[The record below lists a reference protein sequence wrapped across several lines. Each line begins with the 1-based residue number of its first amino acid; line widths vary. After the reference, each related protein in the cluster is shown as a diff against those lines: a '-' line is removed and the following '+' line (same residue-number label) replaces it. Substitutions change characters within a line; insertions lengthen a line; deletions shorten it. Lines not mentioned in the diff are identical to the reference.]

1 MIISIFKSIG
11 GLMVSFKKKLLLST
25 YLVVS
30 LSIMAGEYEAKQ
42 AGMSHER
49 LEKIAPTLSNLY
61 LKNGKFPG
69 FISAIARKGK
79 VVHYETIGFSDLET
93 QEPLKRDS
101 LFRIYS
107 MSKPIT
113 GVALMILLEEGKVR
127 LNDPVSLYIP
137 EFAETKVLMINED
150 GTTEL
155 TDQTKEMTI
164 RDLATHTSGIAY
176 DFTANDELAKI
187 YRKNRLSPYFT
198 FGGDEV
204 TPESLAKGIIS
215 SNKPFSSICN
225 FAESLALKAPLMHQ
239 PSENYTY
246 SMGMDVLGCIVE
258 RASGKSFDAFLKD
271 NIFTPLGMKDTFFS
285 VPNSK
290 RERFT
295 SLYAEI
301 GDLRE
306 YFPDLESKLPKDLTM
321 LKVDGKTTSPYFDEA
336 TVFDGGSGLVSSTE
350 DYLKFAQMLLNGG
363 RLGDQRIISRKS
375 VELMSSNHLPESFA
389 SDAYLETAGGY
400 RRGAG
405 FGLTVGVILDPG
417 KAGQYGSKGVY
428 FWGGAAS
435 TIFWIDPEEELVA
448 VLMTQLLGS
457 SELLRETY
465 SALVYQA
472 IDD

>member
-1 MIISIFKSIG
+1 MSIG
-11 GLMVSFKKKLLLST
+11 GPMISFGKKFILTFSLGI
-25 YLVVS
+25 S
-30 LSIMAGEYEAKQ
+30 LSLISGEYEANQ

-49 LEKIAPTLSNLY
+49 LEKIAPTLSDLY

-79 VVHYETIGFSDLET
+79 VVHYETIGFSDLQT
-93 QEPLKRDS
+93 KEPLQKDS

-113 GVALMILLEEGKVR
+113 GVAIMILLEEGKIR
-127 LNDPVSLYIP
+127 LNDPVALYIP
-137 EFAETKVLMINED
+137 EFAETKVLVVNKD
-150 GTTEL
+150 GSTGL
-155 TDQTKEMTI
+155 IDQSKKMTI

-176 DFTANDELAKI
+176 DFTANKQLAEI
-187 YRKNRLSPYFT
+187 YRRNKLSPYFT
-198 FGGDEV
+198 FGGDEI

-215 SNKPFSSICN
+215 SNKPFSSICD
-225 FAESLALKAPLMHQ
+225 FAENLALKAPLMHQ

-246 SMGMDVLGCIVE
+246 SMGMDVLGCVVE
-258 RASGKSFDAFLKD
+258 RASGQTFDEFLKD
-271 NIFTPLGMKDTFFS
+271 RIFTPLGMKDTFFS

-301 GDLRE
+301 KDLRE
-306 YFPDLESKLPKDLTM
+306 YFPDLDSKLPKDLTM
-321 LKVDGKTTSPYFDEA
+321 LKVDGKKTSPYFDEA

-375 VELMSSNHLPESFA
+375 VELMSSNHLPDSFA

-417 KAGQYGSKGVY
+417 KAGQYGSSGVY